1 MNASRASSVRCS
13 FEGPSGVVVPRVVPG
28 VVDMGS
34 RWGCWA
40 CISGA
45 DCVLFVPVVVVAGV
59 VVVVDVVVEV
69 AAPVAFD
76 VVCEPGADDNVGS
89 GK

>member
-1 MNASRASSVRCS
+1 
-13 FEGPSGVVVPRVVPG
+13 
-28 VVDMGS
+28 MGS

-59 VVVVDVVVEV
+59 VVVVVVVVVGVVEV
-69 AAPVAFD
+69 APPMALD
-76 VVCEPGADDNVGS
+76 VVCELGADDNVGS